1 MCKGGAAGK
10 AEVQDRPGVTRENR
24 WFTIGKGFEL
34 LDTPGVL
41 WPKFED
47 KAVGEKLAFT
57 GAVKDEIIDIEHLAA
72 RFLEEVRV
80 HYPEA
85 VNERY
90 KTEIENITELQGH
103 EILEKIAVKR
113 GMLLPGGIANTERG
127 AIAVLDEFR
136 AGKLGRIT
144 LEHFEKR

>member
-1 MCKGGAAGK
+1 MANFKDNPHWIKLDGGM
-10 AEVQDRPGVTRENR
+10 
-24 WFTIGKGFEL
+24 EL

-57 GAVKDEIIDIEHLAA
+57 GAVKDEIIDIEHLCS
-72 RFLEEVRV
+72 RFLEEVRF
-80 HYPEA
+80 HYPNA

-90 KTEIENITELQGH
+90 KTEIEDINALEGH
-103 EILEKIAVKR
+103 VILEKIAIKR
-113 GMLLPGGIANTERG
+113 GMLLPGGVANTERA

-144 LEHFEKR
+144 LEHYEVRK